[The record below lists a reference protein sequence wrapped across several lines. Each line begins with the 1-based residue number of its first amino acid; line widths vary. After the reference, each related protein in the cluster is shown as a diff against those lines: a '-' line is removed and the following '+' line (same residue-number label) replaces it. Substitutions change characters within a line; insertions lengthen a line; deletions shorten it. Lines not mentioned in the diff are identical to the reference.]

1 MTNLRH
7 PDWTP
12 VNHLTNSQIATAL
25 GLYSAK
31 RHRGRSCS
39 PKRVKMR
46 RSPPKMRKST
56 PLRLLRTF
64 VLPEITA
71 IDLAGWHRRNR
82 GQPNALRFA
91 EGSTLPYR
99 SDIDADHALD
109 RP

>member
-1 MTNLRH
+1 
-7 PDWTP
+7 
-12 VNHLTNSQIATAL
+12 
-25 GLYSAK
+25 
-31 RHRGRSCS
+31 
-39 PKRVKMR
+39 
-46 RSPPKMRKST
+46 
-56 PLRLLRTF
+56 LRTF